1 MTVFKLFRVFGK
13 HEWQVFGASDKGI
26 VEAYA
31 KKYVAQ
37 TGNLWKDGTRF
48 EIRTV
53 EVLGFIA
60 NGELLPKPP
69 LVFVV

>member
-13 HEWQVFGASDKGI
+13 QEWQVFVASNKGV

-31 KKYVAQ
+31 EKYVAQ
-37 TGNLWKDGTRF
+37 TGSLWKDGTRF

-53 EVLGFIA
+53 EVLGFIT